1 MKKKY
6 IERNKDSI
14 ACSGY
19 KRAAAA
25 MVAACF
31 LMSGCSSSESTDK
44 TEGNTPAATTEAAFT
59 SELVVS
65 VEAEDGSFTG
75 SAKKETSVS
84 GYSGSGYAGGLS
96 KDGDAISLT
105 FNIEKEGF
113 HDLKFTCSTT
123 GGFKSNYV
131 FVDGESI
138 GTIDLDSSAFTEVT
152 IPHVWMGNGEHEVKI
167 EKYWG
172 FLNVDKLDVMTG
184 APFDTSIY
192 NVSPSLID
200 KKASDNARRLYK
212 FLVDNYGKNVI
223 SGQYSEEGAF
233 GREMAAIKKET
244 AGTGSSLGEGGKLP
258 AMVGLDMSYYS
269 PTSVENGGTG
279 TSIEKAINAWENNTI
294 VTMCWH
300 WTAPSEYL
308 KGTWYS
314 SFYKEHTSIDL
325 DKIMN
330 GQDDKGYQLL
340 VRDMDAIATELAKLR
355 DKDVPVLWRPL
366 HEASGGWF
374 WWGNCSA
381 ESYIKLY
388 RLMYD
393 KFTNE
398 YELHNLIWVWN
409 GQSPLWYPG
418 DDVCDIVGTDI
429 YPGEHVYTSQ
439 YPKFIETAD
448 IPSYRKIVTLSEN
461 GCLFDPDLAVR
472 DGAMWSY
479 FGVWSGDFVTG
490 QGTIIT
496 YNEQYTDSE
505 MLKKVYN
512 HENVITR
519 DELPVLT
526 EYEMAPLAE

>member
-1 MKKKY
+1 
-6 IERNKDSI
+6 
-14 ACSGY
+14 
-19 KRAAAA
+19 
-25 MVAACF
+25 
-31 LMSGCSSSESTDK
+31 
-44 TEGNTPAATTEAAFT
+44 
-59 SELVVS
+59 
-65 VEAEDGSFTG
+65 
-75 SAKKETSVS
+75 
-84 GYSGSGYAGGLS
+84 
-96 KDGDAISLT
+96 
-105 FNIEKEGF
+105 
-113 HDLKFTCSTT
+113 
-123 GGFKSNYV
+123 
-131 FVDGESI
+131 
-138 GTIDLDSSAFTEVT
+138 
-152 IPHVWMGNGEHEVKI
+152 
-167 EKYWG
+167 
-172 FLNVDKLDVMTG
+172 
-184 APFDTSIY
+184 
-192 NVSPSLID
+192 
-200 KKASDNARRLYK
+200 
-212 FLVDNYGKNVI
+212 
-223 SGQYSEEGAF
+223 
-233 GREMAAIKKET
+233 
-244 AGTGSSLGEGGKLP
+244 
-258 AMVGLDMSYYS
+258 
-269 PTSVENGGTG
+269 
-279 TSIEKAINAWENNTI
+279 
-294 VTMCWH
+294 
-300 WTAPSEYL
+300 
-308 KGTWYS
+308 
-314 SFYKEHTSIDL
+314 
-325 DKIMN
+325 MN